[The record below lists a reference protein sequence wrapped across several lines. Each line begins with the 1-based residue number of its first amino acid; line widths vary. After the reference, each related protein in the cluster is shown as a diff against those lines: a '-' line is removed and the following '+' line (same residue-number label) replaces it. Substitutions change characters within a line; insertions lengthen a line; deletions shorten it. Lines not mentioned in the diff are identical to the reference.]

1 MFELAESDPILS
13 DSEAKRLIPV
23 LRTQL
28 LRAQYK
34 FLERKDRALLIVVS
48 GIDGAGKGDT
58 INLLNDWMDARHI
71 HTMAFTRPTEAERV
85 YPNQYRFWRALPAKG
100 EIGIV
105 FGSGYA
111 PLMTAAMKKHPDSD
125 QLEYL
130 TQAAKRYEADLV
142 ANGVQV
148 IKLWFHL
155 SRHAQRA
162 RMQEL
167 LQNPSTAW
175 KVAVEDREVYKRFKR
190 LRQAAQRVIEATDS
204 PHAPWT
210 IIPAADENT
219 RMVRTG
225 QAVLEALH
233 KQRVRVPALH
243 DPASLPALTK
253 QPNPLAKLD
262 FSAELSRD
270 DYDTALLHWQN
281 RLANVV
287 RSKSFLQKHALMI
300 VFEGNDAAG
309 KGGAIRRITQAIDA
323 RQYDIMPVAAPKPFE
338 LDRPYLWRFWRHVPR
353 IGRISIFDRSWY
365 GRVLVERVE
374 KLIPPSVWRRA
385 YSEINGFEHQLS
397 HDGVIVVKFW
407 LAITP
412 DEQLKRFKE
421 REAHPY
427 KQYKLTPEDWRNRRK
442 WKAYE
447 TASVEML
454 ARTNTEEAGWHLVA
468 ANDKRHARIEVL
480 KHLVK
485 RLEEAMRNDG

>member
-1 MFELAESDPILS
+1 MFELAESDPILP
-13 DSEAKRLIPV
+13 DSEAKRLIPI

-28 LRAQYK
+28 LRAQYR
-34 FLERKDRALLIVVS
+34 FLEQKDRALLVVVS

-71 HTMAFTRPTEAERV
+71 HTMAFTRPTEQERV
-85 YPNQYRFWRALPAKG
+85 YPRQYRFWRALPAKG

-111 PLMTAAMKKHPDSD
+111 PLMEEALKKRPDPDKLEDLILTAR
-125 QLEYL
+125 
-130 TQAAKRYEADLV
+130 RYEADLV

-155 SRHAQRA
+155 SKRAQRT

-167 LQNPSTAW
+167 LLNPSTAW
-175 KVAVEDREVYKRFKR
+175 KVGPEDHKVAKRFKR
-190 LRQAAQRVIEATDS
+190 LRLAAQRVIEATDS
-204 PHAPWT
+204 GHAPWT
-210 IIPAADENT
+210 IIPAADQNT

-225 QAVLEALH
+225 QAVLAAL
-233 KQRVRVPALH
+233 QRKSVRVPAVH
-243 DPASLPALTK
+243 DPAALPKLK
-253 QPNPLAKLD
+253 RPSNPLAKLD
-262 FSAELSRD
+262 FTAELSKD
-270 DYDTALLHWQN
+270 DYESELLHWQN
-281 RLANVV
+281 RLANLV
-287 RSKSFLQKHALMI
+287 RSQGFQTKHALMI
-300 VFEGNDAAG
+300 VFEGSDAAG

-338 LDRPYLWRFWRHVPR
+338 LERPYLWRFWRNVPR
-353 IGRISIFDRSWY
+353 LGRISIFDRSWY

-374 KLIPPSVWRRA
+374 KLVPPSVWRRA
-385 YSEINGFEHQLS
+385 YGEINGFEQQLT

-412 DEQLKRFKE
+412 EEQLKRFKE

-442 WKAYE
+442 WSAYE
-447 TASVEML
+447 AASTDML
-454 ARTNTEEAGWHLVA
+454 THTDTDHAGWHLVA

-480 KHLVK
+480 KQLVE
-485 RLEEAMRNDG
+485 RIEEVIKDGN